1 MKIKKIIIK
10 NFRAFDTV
18 EIDFADF
25 NCIIGKNDCG
35 KSTVFAALDWFFNN
49 KDLKYNDVNTN
60 AGHNDVS
67 VEIHFSDVMF
77 SQKYPY
83 KFFDKDFIDYNG
95 HVCITKK
102 VSPNSLDEKTLR
114 PAPPVYSLRTT
125 MFNKRNKLFSF
136 SELEDLMKESIEL
149 GINKESWSSKLA
161 ELIQCQDTIERRM
174 QFDVTMYKKELCE
187 GLFDYYVKNKYDIS
201 YKEEE
206 IQNECW
212 FEWLQEDCPFRLP
225 KFELYTPTTPIK
237 LYLNRLL
244 EYEGVCDYAKIDNIA
259 NEISN
264 NKFGFKGEVQFCYA
278 NCDFFSG
285 TDIPLNTTEGTE
297 FIPLQNRGDGYQ
309 QIIKNVFFR
318 RYAEKPQMLLKD
330 ITDIRPNHL
339 QTSVIFAFEEPETHL
354 HPSAQ
359 LEMFNTIKSLST
371 KYQVLTT
378 THSPYI
384 VKALKENK
392 ANIVVLE
399 RNADEHKTTVKKLE
413 ECVLPYLSMNEI
425 NYIAF
430 GEPSIEYHIELF
442 GYIQQKTNTSPTSI
456 DSWLQNK
463 GVKTEYDFSIVD
475 SKSGQLAVN
484 KRTKETLPPEKK
496 TLPYCVRNQIDHPH
510 EKNKRYSDRDV
521 IQQSIEIMRKVIT
534 ENPDIFPSRR

>member
-35 KSTVFAALDWFFNN
+35 KSTVFAALDWFFND
-49 KDLKYNDVNTN
+49 KGFIDNDDKNIN
-60 AGHNDVS
+60 ATSNDIS
-67 VEIHFSDVMF
+67 VEITFENSDGDV
-77 SQKYPY
+77 
-83 KFFDKDFIDYNG
+83 I
-95 HVCITKK
+95 I
-102 VSPNSLDEKTLR
+102 
-114 PAPPVYSLRTT
+114 
-125 MFNKRNKLFSF
+125 NKRISHEGYLDVLKIKSNPIYIFNGKEFSNTQWAEFLKTESSFQLPNFELFTPLTPLKTYLNKLFH
-136 SELEDLMKESIEL
+136 
-149 GINKESWSSKLA
+149 
-161 ELIQCQDTIERRM
+161 
-174 QFDVTMYKKELCE
+174 
-187 GLFDYYVKNKYDIS
+187 
-201 YKEEE
+201 
-206 IQNECW
+206 NEV
-212 FEWLQEDCPFRLP
+212 
-225 KFELYTPTTPIK
+225 
-237 LYLNRLL
+237 
-244 EYEGVCDYAKIDNIA
+244 VCDETKISNIA

-264 NKFGFKGEVQFCYA
+264 KMYGKTGEIDFSFV
-278 NCDFFSG
+278 NCDFFPNSDMPLYTSE
-285 TDIPLNTTEGTE
+285 TDAWTIP
-297 FIPLQNRGDGYQ
+297 IRNRGEGFQ
-309 QIIKNVFFR
+309 QKIKNSIFR
-318 RYAEKPQMLLKD
+318 IFAEKPKLIHKDAIMMCTEDLLGRM
-330 ITDIRPNHL
+330 TGSTPNHL
-339 QTSVIFAFEEPETHL
+339 STSTIFAFEEPETHL

-371 KYQVLTT
+371 KYQVLMT

-399 RNADEHKTTVKKLE
+399 RNADEHKTTEKKLE

-456 DSWLQNK
+456 DSWLQNN

-510 EKNKRYSDRDV
+510 EKNKKYSDRDV